1 MASLRAANINV
12 SRASQRAHWCERS
25 RRSAR
30 TRVATAEASARPAP
44 FPAIPMTSPRPRRA
58 AARTLP
64 RGAMAKNSVL
74 SSLPLEM
81 LFFFNR
87 WYDPVYRIIMLA
99 VFIWKGTWL
108 PYPSDM
114 RSLLGLEIAMVF
126 ILCIIEQAR
135 LFLGSSGNK
144 TETVGPLAW
153 CLALSL
159 PALVG
164 YVYFMRLQ
172 IFVTRLDLVINA
184 IGVGFVGLEIILG
197 VFTVVTFVKARP
209 RS

>member
-1 MASLRAANINV
+1 MENKPPISGQV
-12 SRASQRAHWCERS
+12 SAFCRPGRQEQD
-25 RRSAR
+25 
-30 TRVATAEASARPAP
+30 VPIDLLYPAT
-44 FPAIPMTSPRPRRA
+44 
-58 AARTLP
+58 
-64 RGAMAKNSVL
+64 V
-74 SSLPLEM
+74 
-81 LFFFNR
+81 
-87 WYDPVYRIIMLA
+87 
-99 VFIWKGTWL
+99 
-108 PYPSDM
+108 
-114 RSLLGLEIAMVF
+114 AMVF